1 MENIKMASIVK
12 NVLTVALI
20 IMVTPGSSS
29 GAKINDIRNT
39 RHNLS
44 SSGLGSVKAVS
55 ESEVCV
61 FCHTPHQ
68 AEDIPGAPLWNRKLS
83 GETYTPY
90 TSGSLDTI
98 GVDQPDGSSKLCL
111 SCHDGTLA
119 IGAVN
124 VLNGTFT
131 DQDPTTEDIQM
142 LGVDLDKTM
151 APGQGA
157 LTGFTRDIGTM
168 LTNDHPI
175 SFTYDTNLSI
185 ADGELTDPAL
195 SAVIG
200 TRSSG
205 NKPLIPL
212 ELDGLGNAKLQC
224 ISCHDPH
231 MRDDIFTPPDSGKFL
246 RLNRLQA
253 NAPPVAGSFD
263 QANDII
269 CVACH
274 DKAGWVGSAHASDVV
289 ATQPYNTD
297 AATLREFPAGT
308 MVWEASCLNCHD
320 THTVQGARR
329 LLREG
334 TDDIG
339 TPKSGGNSAMEET
352 CYQCH
357 SGLGVSIL
365 ADVSTV
371 PDIKSDFSRT
381 YHMPITNLEQPAGS
395 EMHDINDADFTE
407 PKPNM
412 GQGNLLNRHVECTDC
427 HNPHR
432 VIKNRLFNTDPVLPD
447 VSGTH
452 PHNTA
457 DLVGGTHTNIISGA
471 LAGSFGVE
479 PNYVSTEFGDLGNP
493 DPLNFFKKFG
503 YGGLN
508 APDRVNQKHVTRE
521 YQICLK
527 CHSNYAYGA
536 TSLEMPELGS
546 VSSGTPNYDP
556 ATSLG
561 IEYYTNQAM
570 EFQAPLAHKGE
581 VTSGGTGAHANFT
594 TNNHRGWH
602 PVMDDT
608 GRDGATRTITT
619 PTAFVTPWDNA
630 IGTQTMYCT
639 DCHGSNTLG
648 ATVEPLGGE
657 DGNPWGPHGSTN
669 RFLLKGTWDS
679 VTGFTGG
686 TAGAPGMMGGSMG
699 MGTSG
704 SATSNALCLK
714 CHDENVFLS
723 TDTTL
728 TGFCCGSMMGGMG
741 GSQNLHYFHNNR
753 LGGLLC
759 VWCHA
764 AVPHGWKNKA
774 LLVNLN
780 DVGPEVTVD
789 TLDCVGGVTSPCEAL
804 DSILTATGYVQSPY
818 YLTSLLKVR
827 TFATSG
833 NWEADNCGSASGSS
847 GRTWM
852 AGVCAPAAANLLP

>member
-1 MENIKMASIVK
+1 MENIKAVSIVK
-12 NVLTVALI
+12 NTAIIALI
-20 IMVTPGSSS
+20 IMATPGLSN
-29 GAKINDIRNT
+29 GAKLSDIRNT

-55 ESEVCV
+55 ENEICV
-61 FCHTPHQ
+61 FCHTPHHS
-68 AEDIPGAPLWNRKLS
+68 ENIPGAPLWNRKLS

-124 VLNGTFT
+124 VLNGSFT
-131 DQDPTTEDIQM
+131 DQIPTTEDIPM

-151 APGQGA
+151 APGQGS

-185 ADGELTDPAL
+185 ADGELHDPAT
-195 SAVIG
+195 STVIA
-200 TRSSG
+200 TRTSG
-205 NKPLIPL
+205 NNPPIPL
-212 ELDGLGNAKLQC
+212 EADSSGNAKLQC

-231 MRDDIFTPPDSGKFL
+231 MRDDTLTPPDSGKFL

-253 NAPPVAGSFD
+253 TSPPMAGGFNA
-263 QANDII
+263 ANDIL
-269 CVACH
+269 CLGCH
-274 DKAGWVGSAHASDVV
+274 DKSGWVGSAHASDAV
-289 ATQPYNTD
+289 ATQPYNPA
-297 AATLREFPAGT
+297 AATLREFPANT

-334 TDDIG
+334 TDSVSI
-339 TPKSGGNSAMEET
+339 PKSGGNAAVEEA

-357 SGLGVSIL
+357 SPLGASIL
-365 ADVSTV
+365 ADVTTV
-371 PDIKSDFSRT
+371 PDIRTDFSLL
-381 YHMPITNLEQPAGS
+381 YHMPITDIEQAAGT
-395 EMHDINDADFTE
+395 EVHDINDANFTE
-407 PKPNM
+407 APLNL
-412 GQGNLLNRHVECTDC
+412 GQNDLTNRHAECTDC

-432 VIKNRLFNTDPVLPD
+432 VIKNRLFNTDPIIPD

-457 DLVGGTHTNIISGA
+457 DLVGGTHTNIISGS
-471 LAGSFGVE
+471 LIGSFGVE
-479 PNYVSTEFGDLGNP
+479 PVYSNTAFGDTGNP
-493 DPLNFFKKFG
+493 TSFEIKSG
-503 YGGLN
+503 YGGIN
-508 APDRVNQKHVTRE
+508 ALDTVNQTYVTRE

-527 CHSNYAYGA
+527 CHSNYAYGTTTPDIPQLNA
-536 TSLEMPELGS
+536 SGP
-546 VSSGTPNYDP
+546 GTPEYDP
-556 ATSLG
+556 LTSIG

-570 EFQAPLAHKGE
+570 EFQAPFTHKGE
-581 VTSGGTGAHANFT
+581 VTASGTGSHVNFS
-594 TNNHRGWH
+594 TNNHRSWH

-608 GRDGATRTITT
+608 GRDGPTRTITT

-639 DCHGSNTLG
+639 DCHGSDTTG
-648 ATVEPLGGE
+648 TTVEPIGGE

-669 RFLLKGTWDS
+669 RFLLKGTWDG

-686 TAGAPGMMGGSMG
+686 TPGMMGGGMGGGMG
-699 MGTSG
+699 MGTPG
-704 SATSNALCLK
+704 TATANALCLK
-714 CHDENVFLS
+714 CHAENVFLS

-728 TGFCCGSMMGGMG
+728 TGFCCGSGMMMGGN
-741 GSQNLHYFHNNR
+741 QDLHYLHNNR

-759 VWCHA
+759 TWCHA

-789 TLDCVGGVTSPCEAL
+789 PVDCVGGLTSPCEAL
-804 DSILTATGYVQSPY
+804 DSILTTSGYTQSPY

-833 NWEADNCGSASGSS
+833 NWGANNCGSASGA
-847 GRTWM
+847 GGVMWM
-852 AGVCAPAAANLLP
+852 RGVCAPAAANLLP